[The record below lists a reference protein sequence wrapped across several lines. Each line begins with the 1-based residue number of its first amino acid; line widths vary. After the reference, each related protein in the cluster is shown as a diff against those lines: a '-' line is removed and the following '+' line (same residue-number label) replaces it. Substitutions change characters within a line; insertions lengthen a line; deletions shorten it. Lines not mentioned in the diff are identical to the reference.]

1 MKNPS
6 LLPAAFAGGLLGAI
20 LVAVPVF
27 LYLGSAQDPGQTPGR
42 TVGPEAPSA
51 APAPGEDPLLREEL
65 TMLADRVEDLSAEL
79 DMLRGDL
86 SRRPAPGALDSEQVV
101 LAAAA
106 EQAQFT
112 EEQRAAISD
121 ILARAREQE
130 AELRASERAAREEQ
144 LVLDRAGRIAEQL
157 ALSIGDETALADHL
171 RTEAD
176 RRREIID
183 RSRAEDY
190 DRDLLRDEFVA
201 LRDWSEQNLIDTF
214 GADLAGQIR
223 AAERNTRGS
232 SLDRERGGRRGG
244 GGDGGGGR
252 GR

>member
-157 ALSIGDETALADHL
+157 ALSVGDETALADHL

-176 RRREIID
+176 RRREIIG
-183 RSRAEDY
+183 RGLRPGPPARRVRGAAGLERAEP
-190 DRDLLRDEFVA
+190 DRHLR
-201 LRDWSEQNLIDTF
+201 RRP
-214 GADLAGQIR
+214 GRAD
-223 AAERNTRGS
+223 S
-232 SLDRERGGRRGG
+232 
-244 GGDGGGGR
+244 R
-252 GR
+252 GRAQHPGLEPGSGARRSPGWRR